1 MTETITFEIEPAL
14 KKEAESICED
24 MGITLATSYLMFTK
38 AMVRLRALPFKAK
51 AGAKRLFAKEEKKP
65 SIDEIYIG
73 DNPIINAVRNA
84 AKALDGAA
92 ENAGFKNEEEL
103 QRYAKDIVRQEI
115 WEERYA
121 KNLA

>member
-1 MTETITFEIEPAL
+1 MTETITFEIDPAL

-51 AGAKRLFAKEEKKP
+51 AGAKSLFAKEEKKP
-65 SIDEIYIG
+65 IDKKEKQKEQ
-73 DNPIINAVRNA
+73 ALA
-84 AKALDGAA
+84 ALIKVQTALKGAA
-92 ENAGFKNEEEL
+92 ERAGFKNEEEL
-103 QRYAKDIVRQEI
+103 QRYAKDVVRQEI

-121 KNLA
+121 KSLA